1 MLNWISANYDP
12 RALFWAWAAIAL
24 SMIAIHLFER
34 IFPAQK
40 SQSYRSLGFNA
51 GVTLAYLALVPIA
64 TFLPGYAV
72 TAAVHAAHGPW
83 FAFDLPAVVGH
94 TEGWQRAALL
104 ALFAFV
110 PILTFDF
117 FYYWFHRLQ
126 HASPWL
132 WEQHKLHHTDEAVNV
147 TTSLRHHWTEEGFRS
162 ILIAVP
168 MGILFNITPV
178 EAGIVTMFTGQWG
191 YLIHANIRL
200 PLGPFSTVLLG
211 PQAHR
216 IHHSIEPQHK
226 DRNFAAFFPIW
237 DILFRTFYFPKRD
250 EFPDT
255 GIVDESSRPNAAQ
268 VLFSPFIVWWRMAQ
282 RQYQQRDVESQH
294 SPMKPGNGVAQ

>member
-1 MLNWISANYDP
+1 M
-12 RALFWAWAAIAL
+12 
-24 SMIAIHLFER
+24 
-34 IFPAQK
+34 
-40 SQSYRSLGFNA
+40 
-51 GVTLAYLALVPIA
+51 
-64 TFLPGYAV
+64 
-72 TAAVHAAHGPW
+72 
-83 FAFDLPAVVGH
+83 
-94 TEGWQRAALL
+94 
-104 ALFAFV
+104 
-110 PILTFDF
+110 
-117 FYYWFHRLQ
+117 
-126 HASPWL
+126 
-132 WEQHKLHHTDEAVNV
+132 NV

-255 GIVDESSRPNAAQ
+255 GIVEQILPPKCRT
-268 VLFSPFIVWWRMAQ
+268 SPVFTI
-282 RQYQQRDVESQH
+282 H
-294 SPMKPGNGVAQ
+294 CLVADGATTISTARRRIRSTRR

>member
-1 MLNWISANYDP
+1 MLNWFSANYDP
-12 RALFWAWAAIAL
+12 RALFWAWGAIAL

-51 GVTLAYLALVPIA
+51 GVTLAYLALVPIEHSRPA
-64 TFLPGYAV
+64 TLSRPRCRRRTGR
-72 TAAVHAAHGPW
+72 GSPW
-83 FAFDLPAVVGH
+83 ILLAIVGH

-132 WEQHKLHHTDEAVNV
+132 GEQHKLHHTDEAVNV

-168 MGILFNITPV
+168 MGIVQYHPGRSRHRDHVHRSMGLPDPREHQASARAVLYCPARPAGDIAFIT
-178 EAGIVTMFTGQWG
+178 
-191 YLIHANIRL
+191 
-200 PLGPFSTVLLG
+200 
-211 PQAHR
+211 
-216 IHHSIEPQHK
+216 
-226 DRNFAAFFPIW
+226 
-237 DILFRTFYFPKRD
+237 
-250 EFPDT
+250 
-255 GIVDESSRPNAAQ
+255 
-268 VLFSPFIVWWRMAQ
+268 
-282 RQYQQRDVESQH
+282 
-294 SPMKPGNGVAQ
+294 